1 MLIPQTILIAFCRPI
16 LRHHEALR
24 SITPSEMN
32 LTPTTFRH
40 CSDRTVRFVTFR
52 YVYVRVHHL
61 LQQKKM
67 RDLILQLFN
76 HFKKWNRVLKVPN
89 FSFQRWTTFGDPEW
103 KQLREKKCPFG
114 IVRQVSKSNT
124 ESSRKDTLDV
134 VHDSF
139 HLVKAGEAE
148 RTRSIKF
155 KQELTVS

>member
-1 MLIPQTILIAFCRPI
+1 MP
-16 LRHHEALR
+16 
-24 SITPSEMN
+24 
-32 LTPTTFRH
+32 
-40 CSDRTVRFVTFR
+40 RTMCVATK
-52 YVYVRVHHL
+52 L
-61 LQQKKM
+61 LDK
-67 RDLILQLFN
+67 LL
-76 HFKKWNRVLKVPN
+76 WNRVLKVPN

-155 KQELTVS
+155 KQELTVMQISTPF